1 MGRRGRLCLARGGAE
16 HYDFGVHPKHV
27 FARAAARPLSAGALV
42 QGATVAWV
50 MAGCA
55 SEVPNYTPDADT
67 GSRHAV
73 ITVERVEP
81 VDTETPLTADAF
93 AQFVR
98 VPAYAEPTKVLGSA
112 GVSRPLP
119 AIDTCA
125 TADEFEDMNG
135 PLAALGPVEFLEA
148 GDVAISAGGSIT
160 ALAAH
165 AFPTVGDFASGVVYA
180 TRDQSAEPLPADA
193 HYVIA
198 TQGSSVVSPMEVHE
212 EAPRE
217 LEQVTV
223 NGVPLAD
230 LREISSGEPFD
241 LTWSVGEAGDVVLVE
256 VAFQDGAPSLLWPR

>member
-1 MGRRGRLCLARGGAE
+1 
-16 HYDFGVHPKHV
+16 
-27 FARAAARPLSAGALV
+27 
-42 QGATVAWV
+42 
-50 MAGCA
+50 
-55 SEVPNYTPDADT
+55 
-67 GSRHAV
+67 
-73 ITVERVEP
+73 
-81 VDTETPLTADAF
+81 
-93 AQFVR
+93 
-98 VPAYAEPTKVLGSA
+98 
-112 GVSRPLP
+112 
-119 AIDTCA
+119 
-125 TADEFEDMNG
+125 MNG

-198 TQGSSVVSPMEVHE
+198 TQGSSVVSPMEVHA

-256 VAFQDGAPSLLWPR
+256 VAFQDGAPSLLCAFRDDNGAGTVTTETVAPLGPASLAVHRTRIRSFERAVGFDTAELRFDFQRTTTVEFVE